1 MTSLLLPNVTI
12 WTTSLHS
19 TLDAPNPSKPRT
31 FAVGLEKL
39 GQTNHIRDYLA
50 RTSGTPLETEQA
62 NTEEE
67 GAGEEDIAGVEAHG
81 IGEGGMSGV
90 EMDEIDEEALD
101 DFDGPNDLLLQ

>member
-1 MTSLLLPNVTI
+1 M
-12 WTTSLHS
+12 
-19 TLDAPNPSKPRT
+19 
-31 FAVGLEKL
+31 EKL

-90 EMDEIDEEALD
+90 EMDEIDDEALD